1 MSTIED
7 YQNDQN
13 DQNKVSIPFNKE
25 ILIEDIEEDDQFYIF
40 KRIEISKMANKVF
53 TKPMYYFIVIAMICY
68 LYIGL
73 TSNAMIAGKSLK
85 SIISKTIGSE
95 LPYSYYYLI
104 VIIFYAMVVLI
115 ALNNINHLKKFSMF
129 VMICRFLMIFL
140 ILGSCIYSIIHFG
153 GAKLSDI
160 PKFNMPNI
168 TVIIGNSLFL
178 FMSHHSMPGM
188 VENFKPQKNLIK
200 LVTTAY
206 IMSLLL
212 MLAYG
217 YVSLFAFAHIQ
228 TCSVD
233 DFPCAIQST
242 FSLNFISFN
251 FIGYVINYYPLLN
264 IITSAMLAITLKNNI
279 LQVIESCSLNL
290 YKTFNFSDKVNTT

>member
-1 MSTIED
+1 MNTFDEN
-7 YQNDQN
+7 QNDQI
-13 DQNKVSIPFNKE
+13 KVNIPNQE
-25 ILIEDIEEDDQFYIF
+25 NLIAEREEEDQFFIF

-53 TKPMYYFIVIAMICY
+53 SKPMYYLIVIAMICY

-85 SIISKTIGSE
+85 SIISKTVGSE

-104 VIIFYAMVVLI
+104 VVLFYAMVVVI

-129 VMICRFLMIFL
+129 VTVCRFLMIFL

-153 GAKLSDI
+153 SAKLSDI

-188 VENFKPQKNLIK
+188 VENFKPQKNLIR
-200 LVTTAY
+200 LLITAY

-212 MLAYG
+212 MLGYG

-251 FIGYVINYYPLLN
+251 FIGYIINYYPLLN
-264 IITSAMLAITLKNNI
+264 IITSAMLAITLKNNV
-279 LQVIESCSLNL
+279 LQVIGSCSLDL
-290 YKTFNFSDKVNTT
+290 YKTFNFSEKVI